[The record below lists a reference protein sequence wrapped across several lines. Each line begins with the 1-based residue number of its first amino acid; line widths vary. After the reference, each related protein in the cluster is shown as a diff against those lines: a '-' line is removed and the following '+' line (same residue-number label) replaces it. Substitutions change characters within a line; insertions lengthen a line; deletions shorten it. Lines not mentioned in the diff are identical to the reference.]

1 MAAYNLQQELD
12 PPASRPR
19 GLKPAGG
26 VAHCGAD
33 MIMTGRKCYAERR
46 VQTCVDTLDTRLH
59 IKREHF
65 HFRRLKPIWGERG
78 KTPIAR
84 RHRQC
89 SQPWIHSFIY
99 TVVVQY
105 TYLLCGSITISCALK
120 ICRNPSPIGS
130 SFERVIRAWRPPTSR
145 KVWMRRTTWWWL
157 DQSMYFSCLRA
168 RRVRRAEKRRAKH
181 VIIIIHKWYINC
193 CRQA

>member
-1 MAAYNLQQELD
+1 MASYNLQQELN
-12 PPASRPR
+12 PPASKSR

-26 VAHCGAD
+26 VAHCEAD

-59 IKREHF
+59 IKRVHF

-78 KTPIAR
+78 KTPTA

-89 SQPWIHSFIY
+89 FQPWIHAFIY

-105 TYLLCGSITISCALK
+105 TYLLCGSTTISCALK
-120 ICRNPSPIGS
+120 ICRYPSPIGS
-130 SFERVIRAWRPPTSR
+130 SSSVLFGHGDHPYPE
-145 KVWMRRTTWWWL
+145 KVWIRRTTWWWL
-157 DQSMYFSCLRA
+157 DQSMYFSCLRS

-181 VIIIIHKWYINC
+181 VVIIVHK
-193 CRQA
+193 